1 MNMTSTRSRWAAVGA
16 AVAVTLGAGGIG
28 ITHAT
33 TSSGERPIYVPIEP
47 CRLDDNRPG
56 GIGADS
62 SITLSGWGMVGDCDL
77 PAGTTGLALNVTAV
91 GATQQTNLRF
101 YPADKPVPETAN
113 LNPTPGAPP
122 TPNAVNVDL
131 DGSGEFKVYNRFG
144 TVATVIDVMGY
155 YDDHN
160 HDDRYLTKTYEVK
173 AAQDGDD
180 SSAALG
186 ADTVLATVTVETP
199 TSGRVILNSSVTA
212 QGTVAGRAGLTCSI
226 TSGTT
231 VDTTAT
237 QIGIMETNN
246 RMSVAG
252 TRGIT
257 VNAGLIV
264 PPPIVDEHTYHLVC
278 KRDSANAVTVVD
290 PNLTAIFVP
299 DPSLRGPI
307 IFIPL
312 DE

>member
-1 MNMTSTRSRWAAVGA
+1 MSTHMSRSRWAAIGA

-33 TSSGERPIYVPIEP
+33 TSSGERPIYIPIEP
-47 CRLDDNRPG
+47 CRLADNRPA
-56 GIGADS
+56 GIGPDTS
-62 SITLSGWGMVGDCDL
+62 VTFDGWGTVGDCTL
-77 PAGTTGLALNVTAV
+77 PANTARLALNVTAV

-101 YPADKPVPETAN
+101 YPADAAVPGTAN

-131 DGSGEFKVYNRFG
+131 DAAGKFNVYNKFG
-144 TVATVIDVMGY
+144 TVAVVIDVMGY

-160 HDDRYLTKTYEVK
+160 HDDRYLQKIYEVQ
-173 AAQDGDD
+173 AATDTAN

-186 ADTVLATVTVETP
+186 PDTVLASVTVKTP

-212 QGTVAGRAGLTCSI
+212 QAAGTRAGLTCSI

-231 VDTTAT
+231 VDAAAS
-237 QIGIMETNN
+237 QIGIMEANN

-252 TRGIT
+252 TRGIV
-257 VNAGLIV
+257 VNSGVII
-264 PPPIVDEHTYHLVC
+264 PPPIVAEHTYNLVC
-278 KRDSANAVTVVD
+278 KRDSAAPLDVVD